1 MKRKKDI
8 SFCFSRGFSLLE
20 VSLAVSISGVLMG
33 ALWQISGLAE
43 RSLQANFVSSQ
54 LLVVS
59 DAAQSYVTANRTSI
73 LSLAPALDDIIRIKV
88 ATADAS
94 GNTPSLQASGLL
106 PSNFTNSGPYGQS
119 YAFYVKR
126 EDAGIIGVADAND
139 RLVGVVLTTGGQ
151 AVNDKI
157 GALAVAKIG
166 AAGGF
171 MFSTDNPA
179 SPTAATTIR
188 GAAGGWQINLS
199 SGNWPSAVGSTATVG
214 HLAAMTTLL
223 PFGVSAANGGAS
235 AIDDLSDGKTLSTQV
250 FLGSGTGD
258 AATAG
263 SGSTGTGYQA
273 LYTATSPNSA
283 SAFGYQ
289 SLYALTSGAQ
299 NSAFGAYA
307 LSSNTTSDGLDA
319 FGYKAMSAGT
329 SVYNVAVGSQAGQSS
344 TSGGFSVAFGYNAL
358 GGVNVQH
365 YNAAIGAQALEA
377 NTNGFNNVAVG
388 YQALNHNTTPE
399 YSTALGSRALS
410 AMTTAGYSTAIGYNA
425 AASLNTA
432 GNLAVGSQALQNTTS
447 GNQNT
452 AVGFSAM
459 LLNTTGS
466 MNIAIG
472 ANAYSG
478 SYLSTPTTGNNNI
491 AIGSS
496 TLRAC
501 TSESE
506 VIGIGYAAGGQYN
519 CGARSVALGAYA
531 LYQPV
536 AGSLDDTTAVGYYAW
551 SGGGTST
558 AAVGAETGHLSGAR
572 AGDYD
577 AVLGH
582 RAMYKAA
589 GADYS
594 VAIGHSALYSV
605 STGDNNSAVGYQAMY
620 NTTTASNNTAIGYQA
635 LYSNTIASS
644 QIAAGY
650 RALYN
655 SAPASANGYNAAL
668 GSQALYSLVSGR
680 SNVAAGAR
688 AAYNVLASDNVAL
701 GTEALYSAVGST
713 ALMNVAAGYRALY
726 ANTSPGG
733 EGNVAIGYMALSA
746 NTKGAYNV
754 AIGSNALSSNLTGS
768 NNTAV
773 GFNAGPTS
781 SGLSNTTAIG
791 YGATVSSS
799 NEIRLGNTSVTTISG
814 QVAWSFP
821 SDRRDKHDIED
832 SDLGLDFLMH
842 LRPVSYRLNNGN
854 GRLDYGFVAQEVEA
868 ALGGRQTN
876 MIQIRPDARGSYLF
890 RANDMLSPIVKAM
903 QERQKEIDDLKA
915 EIAAVKAEIDAL
927 VPEKA
932 SAP

>member
-1 MKRKKDI
+1 MKREQDAG
-8 SFCFSRGFSLLE
+8 FCFRRGFSLLE

-59 DAAQSYVTANRTSI
+59 GAAQSYVTANRSSV
-73 LSLAPALDDIIRIKV
+73 LSLAPALNDIIRIKV
-88 ATADAS
+88 ATADAAGS
-94 GNTPSLQASGLL
+94 SPSLQASGLL
-106 PSNFTNSGPYGQS
+106 PSDFTNSGPYGQS
-119 YAFYVKR
+119 YAFYIKR
-126 EDAGIIGVADAND
+126 EDAGTIGVADAND
-139 RLVGVVLTTGGQ
+139 RLIGLVITTGGQ
-151 AVNDKI
+151 AINDKI

-199 SGNWPSAVGSTATVG
+199 AGNWPSAVGAIATVG
-214 HLAAMTTLL
+214 HIAAMTTLL
-223 PFGVSAANGGAS
+223 PFGASANNGGAS
-235 AIDDLSDGKTLSTQV
+235 AIDDLSDGKTLSGQV

-283 SAFGYQ
+283 SAFGYH

-299 NSAFGAYA
+299 NSAFGAYT

-319 FGYKAMSAGT
+319 FGYKAMSANT
-329 SVYNVAVGSQAGQSS
+329 SIYNVAIGSQAGQSS
-344 TSGGFSVAFGYNAL
+344 TSGGLWVAFGYNAL
-358 GGVNVQH
+358 GGSNVQH
-365 YNAAIGAQALEA
+365 YNTAIGAQALEA
-377 NTNGFNNVAVG
+377 NTNGFNNVAIG
-388 YQALNHNTTPE
+388 YQALNHNSTPE

-410 AMTTAGYSTAIGYNA
+410 AMTSVGYSTAIGYNA

-459 LLNTTGS
+459 MLNTTGS
-466 MNIAIG
+466 MNVAIG
-472 ANAYSG
+472 YDAFSG
-478 SYLSTPTTGNNNI
+478 IYLSTPTSGSNNI

-501 TSESE
+501 TSQSE
-506 VIGIGYAAGGQYN
+506 VIAIGHAAGGQYN
-519 CGARSVALGAYA
+519 CGARSVALGSYA

-536 AGSLDDTTAVGYYAW
+536 AGSLDDTTAVGYYSW

-558 AAVGAETGHLSGAR
+558 TAVGAETGRFSGAR

-594 VAIGHSALYSV
+594 VAIGHSALYNVTS
-605 STGDNNSAVGYQAMY
+605 GDRNSAVGYQSMY
-620 NTTTASNNTAIGYQA
+620 NTTTASNNTAIGYQS
-635 LYSNTIASS
+635 LYANTTATN

-650 RALYN
+650 QALYN
-655 SAPASANGYNAAL
+655 SAPAVANGYNAAL
-668 GSQALYSLVSGR
+668 GSQALYSVITGT

-688 AAYNVLASDNVAL
+688 ALYNATGSDNVAV
-701 GTEALYSAVGST
+701 GTEALYAASGDT
-713 ALMNVAAGYRALY
+713 GIQNVAAGYRALY
-726 ANTSPGG
+726 ANNGAQ
-733 EGNVAIGYMALSA
+733 GNVAIGYLALSA
-746 NTKGAYNV
+746 NTSGSYNV
-754 AIGSNALSSNLTGS
+754 AVGSNALLNNTTGS
-768 NNTAV
+768 NNTAI

-821 SDRRDKHDIED
+821 SDRRDKHDIEN

-903 QERQKEIDDLKA
+903 QERQQEIDDLKA

-932 SAP
+932 LAP